1 MTVSEDLSCALA
13 VEVKISGVTSAI
25 KTVQAVLRD
34 SQGRILKQEDDLQIA
49 LTEKEKEIVHWQF
62 RKDEVKLWWP
72 TGYGKQTLYE
82 VEVILLGEVGDPLVD
97 RLT

>member
-49 LTEKEKEIVHWQF
+49 LTEKEKEIVHWHF

-72 TGYGKQTLYE
+72 TGYGKQPLYE
-82 VEVILLGEVGDPLVD
+82 VEVILLGEVGDPSVD